1 MNKINSAE
9 SLRGLACL
17 AVVFSHLS
25 LTFFPQLHN
34 FENSNLPKFKIFD
47 WIHNSPFGF
56 FYSGTGAV
64 FVFFVLSG
72 YVLSLTMMNS
82 KDIKLKLK
90 KSFLKRYPRLAIPAI
105 ISCILFWGLF
115 HFNVNLSLVSEWF
128 FNTGNFKLNF
138 FDAIYSGSVD
148 AFLFGRSEYNGVLW
162 TMQIELFGSFLI
174 YLLCYLYKNKTLIFT
189 FLFLAFSL
197 FVSFFVS
204 KIFFLGILSFVFGM
218 LIQLY
223 IRSLPDLLGVFFLLF
238 GLYLCGAHNDSF
250 SYLFFSKV
258 LNSNTYTALNF
269 IGGLFVTL
277 SVLRTNIILRVLD
290 KRILIYLGKIS
301 FSIYLIHII
310 IIYAFGVPSFNFFVN
325 YFEFIYAALLASII
339 VFLLTL
345 FFAVFYSKYV
355 DDFSIKISNK
365 IIS

>member
-34 FENSNLPKFKIFD
+34 FENSHLPKFEIFD

-72 YVLSLTMMNS
+72 YVLSLTMMSS
-82 KDIKLKLK
+82 KDIELKLK

-105 ISCILFWGLF
+105 ISCILFWF
-115 HFNVNLSLVSEWF
+115 VFYFRVDLSLVSEWF

-138 FDAIYSGSVD
+138 FSAIYSGAIDS
-148 AFLFGRSEYNGVLW
+148 FIFGRSEYNGVLW

-174 YLLCYLYKNKTLIFT
+174 YLLCYFYKKKSLIFT
-189 FLFLAFSL
+189 LFFLFFSL
-197 FVSFFVS
+197 LASIFVS

-223 IRSLPDLLGVFFLLF
+223 VRSIPDFLGVSLLLF
-238 GLYLCGAHNDSF
+238 GLYLCGAHNDSY
-250 SYLFFSKV
+250 SYLFFSNF

-269 IGGLFVTL
+269 FGGLFITL
-277 SVLRTNIILRVLD
+277 SVLKTNIMLKVLD
-290 KRILIYLGKIS
+290 REFLIYLGKIS

-310 IIYAFGVPSFNFFVN
+310 IIYAIGVPLFNFFVN
-325 YFEFIYAALLASII
+325 YFTFIQSALLASLIN
-339 VFLLTL
+339 FLLTL
-345 FFAVFYSKYV
+345 VFAVLYSKYV
-355 DDFSIKISNK
+355 DDFAIKISNK
-365 IIS
+365 IIN